1 MVQLV
6 KFRGSDVTGERMSLG
21 KVTLRV
27 KAFHY
32 VPFISL
38 FFILT
43 YEEVSDQLSVP
54 TSMDAA

>member
-6 KFRGSDVTGERMSLG
+6 KFRGSDFAEERMSLG

-38 FFILT
+38 LFILT
-43 YEEVSDQLSVP
+43 YENVSDELSVP
-54 TSMDAA
+54 TSMDSA